1 MEFVLASA
9 SPRRKEL
16 FKKIAEDFEID
27 AAKGEEHA
35 EKSLPPDRYCE
46 TLAAHK
52 AREIAAKK
60 EHRGKIV
67 LGADTVVAIGGRI
80 LGKPKDEAEAKEMLR
95 LLSGREHSVFTG
107 VCLIFADGEEVIA
120 HDETKVKFKPFT
132 EEFISAYVAG
142 GSPMD
147 KAGAYGIQD
156 GLPTEYVR
164 GSIDNVVGLPTEL
177 LTRILREKGAIE
189 K

>member
-1 MEFVLASA
+1 MQFVLASA

-16 FKKIAEDFEID
+16 FKKIAENFEID
-27 AAKGEEHA
+27 AAKGEERA
-35 EKSLPPDRYCE
+35 EKTLPPAEYAE

-60 EHRGKIV
+60 EHFGKTV
-67 LGADTVVAIGGRI
+67 VGADTVVAVGGKI
-80 LGKPKDEAEAKEMLR
+80 LGKPKDADDAKEMLR

-107 VCLIFADGEEVIA
+107 VCLIFQSGEEVIA
-120 HDETKVKFKPFT
+120 HEETKVKFKPLT
-132 EEFISAYVAG
+132 EEFICAYVAG

-156 GLPTEYVR
+156 GVPAEYVR
-164 GSIDNVVGLPTEL
+164 GSLDNVIGLPTEL
-177 LTRILREKGAIE
+177 LAQILREEGATE

>member
-1 MEFVLASA
+1 MQFVLASA

-16 FKKIAEDFEID
+16 FKKIAKNFEID
-27 AAKGEEHA
+27 AAKGEERA
-35 EKSLPPDRYCE
+35 KKTLPPAEYAE

-60 EHRGKIV
+60 EHFGKV
-67 LGADTVVAIGGRI
+67 VVGADTVVAICGKI
-80 LGKPKDEAEAKEMLR
+80 LGKPKDADEAKEMLR
-95 LLSGREHSVFTG
+95 LLSGKEHSVFTG
-107 VCLIFADGEEVIA
+107 VCVIFEDGEEVIS
-120 HDETKVKFKPFT
+120 HEETKVKFKPLT
-132 EEFISAYVAG
+132 EEFICAYVAG

-156 GLPTEYVR
+156 GVPTECVR
-164 GSIDNVVGLPTEL
+164 GSIDNVIGLPTEL
-177 LTRILREKGAIE
+177 LARVLREKGATE